1 VSEQRRARRTTPKRT
16 AKPCG
21 PGTRCWCQ
29 VGGGFVSPTG
39 SGKTVNSPTT
49 VTRRIR
55 RRGERGIS
63 RKTIAQGTPDASA
76 EPVCSCAFLRT
87 ILHTR
92 PRVQRAP
99 GVLRSLS
106 EGDCFCKPRATH
118 AARRRTHVCGHVP
131 AVIARLDRATQY
143 AAASPSS
150 AGFSGILDRPV
161 IGERK
166 RRRPS
171 DGYAGR

>member
-1 VSEQRRARRTTPKRT
+1 MFAGRFSVSEQRRARRTTPKRT

-29 VGGGFVSPTG
+29 VGGGFVS
-39 SGKTVNSPTT
+39 
-49 VTRRIR
+49 RIR

-131 AVIARLDRATQY
+131 AVIARFDRATQY

-150 AGFSGILDRPV
+150 AGVSGILDRPV
-161 IGERK
+161 KPDDDIGE
-166 RRRPS
+166 
-171 DGYAGR
+171 